1 MFYIFNTF
9 DRRLWMSWRD
19 GEIKV
24 GAGDVGQNV
33 VMNMTDPYGFAQ
45 IDILQFVNK
54 YPEYPV
60 EWEFSRD
67 TGMDLSGV
75 LNMMNFT
82 KCVREQISAEIRGYF
97 QPKLVQRKCY
107 LERVRLS
114 VLSVVLVEIA
124 ATCFRILAGFLFQ
137 TSTRRGEY
145 KPIWITVDEITSIV
159 LAAKICN
166 EVHVVIGTY
175 LGNLY
180 NNMYQFVIGTDD
192 TNEVILYKDQTEVLS
207 IPFIHLTAYI
217 ALKVLC
223 E

>member
-1 MFYIFNTF
+1 
-9 DRRLWMSWRD
+9 MSWRD

-82 KCVREQISAEIRGYF
+82 KCVREQIGAEIRGIFSLNSCKENVTLKGFDFLYY
-97 QPKLVQRKCY
+97 Q
-107 LERVRLS
+107 LS
-114 VLSVVLVEIA
+114 
-124 ATCFRILAGFLFQ
+124 
-137 TSTRRGEY
+137 
-145 KPIWITVDEITSIV
+145 W
-159 LAAKICN
+159 
-166 EVHVVIGTY
+166 
-175 LGNLY
+175 
-180 NNMYQFVIGTDD
+180 
-192 TNEVILYKDQTEVLS
+192 
-207 IPFIHLTAYI
+207 
-217 ALKVLC
+217 
-223 E
+223 